1 MRLCEPLPHPCRGRG
16 GWGDEKKKG
25 EGRERRERKGEKTGL
40 QRRGKRERRGER
52 RKGKA
57 EEKKRQA
64 LRAKWLYWQVSTNLF
79 LYLKQ
84 SLLEKRERK

>member
-25 EGRERRERKGEKTGL
+25 EGRERRERKGERKQDCRGEG
-40 QRRGKRERRGER
+40 RRGKGKQRKRRDKPGELNGFT
-52 RKGKA
+52 GKSQQTSFKD
-57 EEKKRQA
+57 EI
-64 LRAKWLYWQVSTNLF
+64 LH
-79 LYLKQ
+79 LKQ

>member
-1 MRLCEPLPHPCRGRG
+1 MRLCEPFPHPCRGRG

-25 EGRERRERKGEKTGL
+25 EGRERRERREKTGL
-40 QRRGKRERRGER
+40 QRRGKRDRRVEG